1 MCSLI
6 NANAQAGT
14 TVRLRLGTSQAQV
27 DGGSAPYDSGA
38 VTFISPAETTD
49 SGLYSS
55 FQQFAE
61 IDATWWRIDIGN
73 HTGDFEA
80 ASLILGKAVQS
91 SRFYDR
97 GWELGTSDLG
107 SIDISR
113 WGVDIE
119 TDGIVLNTVS
129 FKLSWVSEAEFISS
143 FRQIML
149 RAKRKPVWLLFNPEA
164 VAGRQAH
171 FYFGRFG
178 QAPFAQS
185 VRKPGTFAGQRGREE
200 RGVGFGLPR
209 VFAFQDRCPRFNSC
223 KSHRRSAMRLP
234 ASRISPPMMM
244 PARMME
250 APINHVPIANPAF
263 LKSRKGGRPCRAIS
277 SMCQS
282 QSTVTTRLHP
292 RRLASARAWCV
303 QLKCAMTARR
313 RSCSGM
319 SG

>member
-1 MCSLI
+1 MAIEKPIFCLPLDLGTITTGNERDEAPAVHLNHHESIGLVWRTNGNSSMWARGQFAASQALSMCSLI

-55 FQQFAE
+55 FQQFDE
-61 IDATWWRIDIGN
+61 IDATWWRIDIGS

-97 GWELGTSDLG
+97 GWELGTNDLG

-119 TDGIVLNTVS
+119 TDGIMLNTVS
-129 FKLSWVSEAEFISS
+129 FKLSWVSEAEFIAS
-143 FRQIML
+143 FRQIM
-149 RAKRKPVWLLFNPEA
+149 RQAKRKPVWLLFNPEA

-185 VRKPGTFAGQRGREE
+185 VRKPGTFA
-200 RGVGFGLPR
+200 
-209 VFAFQDRCPRFNSC
+209 
-223 KSHRRSAMRLP
+223 
-234 ASRISPPMMM
+234 
-244 PARMME
+244 ME
-250 APINHVPIANPAF
+250 F
-263 LKSRKGGRPCRAIS
+263 
-277 SMCQS
+277 SMQS
-282 QSTVTTRLHP
+282 VI
-292 RRLASARAWCV
+292 
-303 QLKCAMTARR
+303 
-313 RSCSGM
+313 
-319 SG
+319 